1 MILSNVKVKW
11 AKVGSNPG
19 TKYASDETEWSIDC
33 QLTEEQSKDWVAKG
47 YAQKER
53 FDPED
58 GTPFCKIKRNT
69 HFNKKNPVT
78 GTMEKLE
85 ITPPFVKD
93 KYGESLIDIM
103 IGNGSVCN
111 VQFMERP
118 WEYAG
123 KSGITATLVGVQ
135 VMDLVEYSGGLG
147 DEFTYIEKP
156 TAEITET
163 ETDEDKVPF

>member
-1 MILSNVKVKW
+1 MILNNVKVKW
-11 AKVGSNPG
+11 AKVGDNPG

-33 QLTEEQSKDWVAKG
+33 QLTAKQSKDWVAKG

-58 GTPFCKIKRNT
+58 GKPFCKIKRNT
-69 HFNKKNPVT
+69 HFSKKNPVT
-78 GTMEKLE
+78 GAVEKLE
-85 ITPPFVKD
+85 ISPPFVKN
-93 KYGESLIDIM
+93 KYGEAMGNIM

-118 WEYAG
+118 WDYAG

-135 VMDLVEYSGGLG
+135 VMELVEYSGGTS
-147 DEFTYIEKP
+147 DEFTYVEKP
-156 TAEITET
+156 TSEITET
-163 ETDEDKVPF
+163 DGDDEDIPF